1 MMKTKKII
9 SIIAVI
15 CMLFTFTV
23 VSVGAETKSSTVSVD
38 SSKSTDTTDSDS
50 NTTDYGWSQNTTGNS
65 EMIADQKVIMDNG
78 EYEFIAV
85 TTRDKDVFYIIVD
98 KTKAE
103 DNVYFLNEVDTADIQ
118 KLISKSADNDD
129 SNATNGT
136 NSSSN
141 DTSKSDE
148 NSDSTT
154 TSTPSET
161 QNSSTDDNNNLILL
175 LVVGI
180 VLLGGGAFMF
190 IKIKNKKTS
199 NAQSD
204 NDFDFIED
212 DEINEDTEHNEDS
225 KK

>member
-1 MMKTKKII
+1 MKTKKII

-15 CMLFTFTV
+15 CMLFSFTV

-38 SSKSTDTTDSDS
+38 SSNSTDTTDSDS

-65 EMIADQKVIMDNG
+65 EMIADQKVILDNG

-118 KLISKSADNDD
+118 KLISKRADNDD

-190 IKIKNKKTS
+190 IKIKHKKTS